1 MFAACLAS
9 FTEVEKD
16 TRRTVNAVAG
26 NKERANQAKQPSIF
40 QSAIRKRLL

>member
-16 TRRTVNAVAG
+16 AGRTVNAVTG
-26 NKERANQAKQPSIF
+26 NKGRVNQAKQPSIF
-40 QSAIRKRLL
+40 QCTIRKWLL